1 MKITIYGP
9 GCANCKELERRARGA
24 MESLGQEAEF
34 EKVENMQQ
42 IIAAGV
48 LRTPGLAVN
57 DEIRTMGQMPSQER
71 LATMFADLL
80 AAEA

>member
-1 MKITIYGP
+1 MKITIYGT
-9 GCANCKELERRARGA
+9 GCANCKELERRARAA

-57 DEIRTMGQMPSQER
+57 DEMRMMGQVPPQER
-71 LATMFADLL
+71 LATMFADVL